1 MLGLPSIE
9 PPMRVVTPHLS
20 LSVGLVLAL
29 AACSGGD
36 DGDGKLDDSAGERA
50 ETSCTN
56 NQDDDVDGTIDCDDA
71 DCDDDPVCLAPDTE
85 TACEDGVD
93 EDLDSLTDCD
103 DPDCDAELTCV
114 WPQTIQV
121 DIEAALTAY
130 GEIECQI
137 TSDTSI
143 AYFFDSCVTS
153 ASTALP
159 KSTTDLGCTSCDRV
173 YAGPVKSTTDG
184 CAATLGEDVRFVP
197 SSLTLGLVFSS
208 DTSRELWAYDAT
220 GDGWTQ
226 ATTLTRDANA
236 WVSVDTEELLI
247 EVPDCLN
254 SPLAI
259 GSLTMT
265 VRVTDP

>member
-1 MLGLPSIE
+1 MLRLPSIE
-9 PPMRVVTPHLS
+9 PRPMRVVAPRFS
-20 LSVGLVLAL
+20 LSAGLVLAL
-29 AACSGGD
+29 GACNGD
-36 DGDGKLDDSAGERA
+36 DDAPPDDSADARV

-71 DCDDDPVCLAPDTE
+71 DCASDPVCLAPDNE
-85 TACEDGVD
+85 TACEDGID

-114 WPQTIQV
+114 WPQEIQV

-130 GEIECQI
+130 GEVECQI

-153 ASTALP
+153 ASTRLP
-159 KSTTDLGCTSCDRV
+159 KAASDLGCTSCDRV
-173 YAGPVKSTTDG
+173 YAGPVKSTSDG
-184 CAATLGEDVRFVP
+184 CAATLGDGVRFVP
-197 SSLTLGLVFSS
+197 SSLTVGLVFSS
-208 DTSRELWAYDAT
+208 DTERALWAFDEEA
-220 GDGWTQ
+220 GAWTE

-236 WVSVDTEELLI
+236 WVSIDTEELLL
-247 EVPDCLN
+247 ELPDCLN

-265 VRVTDP
+265 VQVTDP